1 MPPLPGGAFYYA
13 KIWGLCAPCPPLPP
27 SLIRKLYFE
36 IWIHLYAL
44 TRRENETFKLVFSLK
59 RVRHLVESR
68 LTRKLLYLS
77 EPVSEEVLEAE
88 AQPEGPFIIK
98 IKGLKLT
105 GKSVTQT
112 LTYFQEK
119 LQPFGQL
126 GCDKACG
133 QCITCQT
140 PIKIKTDASIVG
152 YFDCYNAILAA
163 SRGLHGKH
171 STFGV
176 MQAILVKTEDEGIFI
191 FFLLL

>member
-1 MPPLPGGAFYYA
+1 M
-13 KIWGLCAPCPPLPP
+13 
-27 SLIRKLYFE
+27 
-36 IWIHLYAL
+36 
-44 TRRENETFKLVFSLK
+44 
-59 RVRHLVESR
+59 
-68 LTRKLLYLS
+68 
-77 EPVSEEVLEAE
+77 SEEVLEEE

-98 IKGLKLT
+98 IKGLKLK

-119 LQPFGQL
+119 LHPFGQL

-133 QCITCQT
+133 QCIICQT
-140 PIKIKTDASIVG
+140 PIKINTDASIVG

-176 MQAILVKTEDEGIFI
+176 MQAILVKTEDEGNFVV
-191 FFLLL
+191 FFFMIVAVSKLKEYDCNIPIIQMYIESF

>member
-1 MPPLPGGAFYYA
+1 M
-13 KIWGLCAPCPPLPP
+13 
-27 SLIRKLYFE
+27 
-36 IWIHLYAL
+36 
-44 TRRENETFKLVFSLK
+44 
-59 RVRHLVESR
+59 
-68 LTRKLLYLS
+68 
-77 EPVSEEVLEAE
+77 SEEVIEEE

-98 IKGLKLT
+98 IKGLKLK
-105 GKSVTQT
+105 GKSVTQIF
-112 LTYFQEK
+112 TYFQEK

-140 PIKIKTDASIVG
+140 PIKITTDASLVG

-176 MQAILVKTEDEGIFI
+176 MQAILVKTEDEGTIFNI
-191 FFLLL
+191 FSCKHSFKKLWLGYSVSYSFIAPSKEL